1 MLSIH
6 AWGQGKWHLTIVL
19 IGAHEFALVISVTY
33 PKFSFIDVESDDL
46 ISSLACVCVD
56 WATAVRNDVSLAV
69 QVSGAGFQ
77 TAVCASTQQHSL
89 CMVQRCCQCAD
100 SASFTL
106 QVHFKIILDVMA
118 TTRSSIAECSEKMHI
133 LVVHRKDA
141 YTRCSRHYTWSNFSC
156 SHPSMFQ
163 WHSCTFGRGTVGS
176 VPMMGSR

>member
-1 MLSIH
+1 MTFDYCVDWCTWVCTGNKCYLSEI
-6 AWGQGKWHLTIVL
+6 
-19 IGAHEFALVISVTY
+19 
-33 PKFSFIDVESDDL
+33 FIYWCWERWSNQL
-46 ISSLACVCVD
+46 SGLCVCVD

-156 SHPSMFQ
+156 SRPSMFQ